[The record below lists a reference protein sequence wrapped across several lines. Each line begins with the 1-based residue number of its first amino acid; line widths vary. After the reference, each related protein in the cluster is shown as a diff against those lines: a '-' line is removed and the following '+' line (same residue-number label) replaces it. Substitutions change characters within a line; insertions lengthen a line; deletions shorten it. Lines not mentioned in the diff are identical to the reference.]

1 MRPYTIKYL
10 TKQLAILFF
19 QINFVSLNFSL
30 NFLQRQTFHSGEEK
44 MYCQTQDK
52 RETSQDKNS
61 CEITPNVHL
70 LLVQWDYM
78 IM

>member
-10 TKQLAILFF
+10 TSQLAILFF
-19 QINFVSLNFSL
+19 QINFVSLNF
-30 NFLQRQTFHSGEEK
+30 LQHQTFHSGEEK
-44 MYCQTQDK
+44 MYRQTQDK